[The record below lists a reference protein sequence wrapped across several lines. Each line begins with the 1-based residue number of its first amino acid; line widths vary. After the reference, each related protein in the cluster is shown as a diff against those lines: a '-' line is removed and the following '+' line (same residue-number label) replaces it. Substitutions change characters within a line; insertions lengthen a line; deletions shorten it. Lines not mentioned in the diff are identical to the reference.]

1 MKKRT
6 IAAIS
11 RNGSIIWTADADTID
26 IDTITR
32 VLMFA
37 EDVAHYQSTKEG

>member
-1 MKKRT
+1 MRKRI
-6 IAAIS
+6 IATIS
-11 RNGSIIWTADADTID
+11 RHGSIIWTADADTID

-32 VLMFA
+32 VQMFA